1 MHSSGVAS
9 FQPGSWHFWG
19 LEGAGQ
25 KLRGRGRVVQIFL
38 KKEKLV
44 IEITC
49 TTVNVQGGGCKELA
63 RINKFFSMSKYQ
75 NLLGKGTEIIIKMW
89 FDLASEIHPKIVFR
103 DQREGII

>member
-1 MHSSGVAS
+1 MLIPAS
-9 FQPGSWHFWG
+9 RNLNST
-19 LEGAGQ
+19 
-25 KLRGRGRVVQIFL
+25 GRVVQIFL

>member
-1 MHSSGVAS
+1 MRRMCEVEYAALNGV
-9 FQPGSWHFWG
+9 
-19 LEGAGQ
+19 
-25 KLRGRGRVVQIFL
+25 
-38 KKEKLV
+38 
-44 IEITC
+44 C